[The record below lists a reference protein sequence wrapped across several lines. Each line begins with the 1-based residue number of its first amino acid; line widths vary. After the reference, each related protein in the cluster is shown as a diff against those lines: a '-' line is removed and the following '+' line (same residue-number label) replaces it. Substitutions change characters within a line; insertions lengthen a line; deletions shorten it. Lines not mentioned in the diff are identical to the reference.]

1 MGTMV
6 GTVITV
12 KELYGIKSADIQFR
26 NGTNSTPLITLEE
39 NRKYIVPYFQREI
52 RWTKDNLITLINDVR
67 KGSKFLG
74 NLIFT
79 KRQSDYEILDGQQ
92 RTTVIAL
99 IVLFLKSKYSER
111 FDIFETCEITVESF
125 PGFRNLC
132 NHFFD
137 LEKIP
142 ESEMEEIIGSDC
154 YGQRDKYMEI
164 WDAMEKVDLFANIA
178 ETNLNRV
185 IHTPRFYERNPVLGP
200 DKEWEKTTEGGLY
213 AAPFSDGIW
222 YDEKDRK
229 FKMWYLA
236 GAGVL
241 HKGDN
246 QTFYTGYAESEDG
259 KHWTK
264 PVLDIWNQTN
274 IVDTC
279 NRDAATIWL
288 DKQEKDPSKR
298 YKMFNVE
305 RRPTDRRWQFIL
317 KYSSDGIHWGE
328 GVAQSGD
335 LYDRSSAFYNP
346 FRDVWALSMR
356 YGTTVSSRSRSYLEN
371 KDPEMAV

>member
-1 MGTMV
+1 MV

-111 FDIFETCEITVESF
+111 FDIFEICEITVESF

-154 YGQRDKYMEI
+154 YGQRDKYISVAFITMSGITPLLQTLKEL
-164 WDAMEKVDLFANIA
+164 EKRGIPGRIL
-178 ETNLNRV
+178 
-185 IHTPRFYERNPVLGP
+185 
-200 DKEWEKTTEGGLY
+200 TTDYLT
-213 AAPFSDGIW
+213 FSDP
-222 YDEKDRK
+222 KALRK
-229 FKMWYLA
+229 LEEFSNLHVKMY
-236 GAGVL
+236 V
-241 HKGDN
+241 
-246 QTFYTGYAESEDG
+246 
-259 KHWTK
+259 
-264 PVLDIWNQTN
+264 
-274 IVDTC
+274 
-279 NRDAATIWL
+279 
-288 DKQEKDPSKR
+288 
-298 YKMFNVE
+298 
-305 RRPTDRRWQFIL
+305 TD
-317 KYSSDGIHWGE
+317 
-328 GVAQSGD
+328 
-335 LYDRSSAFYNP
+335 
-346 FRDVWALSMR
+346 
-356 YGTTVSSRSRSYLEN
+356 
-371 KDPEMAV
+371 